1 METYSFDKSYEM
13 FEQAKKYVP
22 NGIYGPRSP
31 LGLTFGS
38 YPCFLVKGKGSHIWD
53 VDGNE
58 YIDYMCS
65 FGTNVIGLCN
75 EEVDAA
81 ARDQMERG
89 DAFTLPSNRWNE
101 MAEYLVNLI
110 HGQDWTAFAK
120 NGSDVTTY
128 ATTVARGYTGK
139 NKVIVANGGY
149 HGAHFWCSHA
159 TYGIPVEYK
168 AHILRFDFTDLE
180 QLRALVAENK
190 GDVAALMLT
199 PHHHPAGGDQ
209 WLPDAQYYAEIKK
222 ICEDEKMLL
231 IFDDIRCGFRLDIH
245 GSHVYY
251 GADPDM
257 ICFGKAMANGY
268 PIAAITGKEYL
279 KEAAANTF
287 FTGTHFFSAVP
298 MAASLACMKII
309 ERDGI
314 IPKIFALGTK
324 LQQGMEEQARSMGL
338 EISYTGHPAMPFM
351 RFIGDDDFSRNR
363 FFCGEAA
370 KRGVFLHPH
379 HNWFVSGAHTEADI
393 DRTLQVT
400 EECFRLT
407 KEQFYK

>member
-1 METYSFDKSYEM
+1 
-13 FEQAKKYVP
+13 
-22 NGIYGPRSP
+22 
-31 LGLTFGS
+31 
-38 YPCFLVKGKGSHIWD
+38 
-53 VDGNE
+53 
-58 YIDYMCS
+58 
-65 FGTNVIGLCN
+65 
-75 EEVDAA
+75 
-81 ARDQMERG
+81 
-89 DAFTLPSNRWNE
+89 
-101 MAEYLVNLI
+101 
-110 HGQDWTAFAK
+110 
-120 NGSDVTTY
+120 
-128 ATTVARGYTGK
+128 
-139 NKVIVANGGY
+139 
-149 HGAHFWCSHA
+149 
-159 TYGIPVEYK
+159 VEYK

-351 RFIGDDDFSRNR
+351 RFIGDDDFSHNR

-393 DRTLQVT
+393 ERTLQVT

>member
-120 NGSDVTTY
+120 NSSDVTTY

-139 NKVIVANGGY
+139 NKVIVANLGLSSFISGVPMQHMVY
-149 HGAHFWCSHA
+149 LW
-159 TYGIPVEYK
+159 I
-168 AHILRFDFTDLE
+168 
-180 QLRALVAENK
+180 
-190 GDVAALMLT
+190 
-199 PHHHPAGGDQ
+199 
-209 WLPDAQYYAEIKK
+209 IKPLSCVS
-222 ICEDEKMLL
+222 ILL
-231 IFDDIRCGFRLDIH
+231 IWSNSELR
-245 GSHVYY
+245 
-251 GADPDM
+251 
-257 ICFGKAMANGY
+257 
-268 PIAAITGKEYL
+268 
-279 KEAAANTF
+279 
-287 FTGTHFFSAVP
+287 
-298 MAASLACMKII
+298 
-309 ERDGI
+309 
-314 IPKIFALGTK
+314 
-324 LQQGMEEQARSMGL
+324 
-338 EISYTGHPAMPFM
+338 
-351 RFIGDDDFSRNR
+351 
-363 FFCGEAA
+363 
-370 KRGVFLHPH
+370 
-379 HNWFVSGAHTEADI
+379 
-393 DRTLQVT
+393 
-400 EECFRLT
+400 
-407 KEQFYK
+407 